1 MRTLTRCCLAA
12 DLIEDL
18 LLLLGVKV
26 APLDRLLLLRV
37 VFAVV
42 GCDSDKVA
50 VVVVYDDRLEV
61 VVALEIGD
69 FDLVRCPLAEHALGG
84 LLTLTPFT
92 FLLFLAP
99 PL

>member
-12 DLIEDL
+12 DLIDDL
-18 LLLLGVKV
+18 RLLAGVKV
-26 APLDRLLLLRV
+26 ALDRLLLLRV

-84 LLTLTPFT
+84 LLTLPPPT
-92 FLLFLAP
+92 FLLFRAP